1 MKKINRIMMVQSM
14 VNTLVDSIKEY
25 ETFENKNGYPPMYGN
40 TEQYHTKESIKR
52 RIEAMEDERE
62 KDLLTYRY
70 LKGLKWEEICVR
82 MDYKWRQVHRIHAM
96 AIKNLKMA

>member
-14 VNTLVDSIKEY
+14 INTLVDSIEEY

-52 RIEAMEDERE
+52 RIEAMGDERE

-70 LKGLKWEEICVR
+70 IRGMKWEKICTE
-82 MDYKWRQVHRIHAM
+82 MKHSWQHIHRIHAK
-96 AIKNLKMA
+96 ALKNFTM